1 MDGSDGGAPS
11 AGKVVPPHPT
21 VSISFCVTLVCL
33 SLQNDSWGKQYS
45 YALFKAMSHM
55 LCIGYGQQAPVGMSD
70 VWLTMLSMIVGAT
83 CYAMFI
89 GHATALIQSLDSS
102 RRQYQEKVS
111 GFLGGFGDEVQQL
124 DDSRIQVPVR
134 CGPGSGSFSSA
145 VASFLYPKSDQKGS
159 RGNDR

>member
-1 MDGSDGGAPS
+1 MTYDLASAVVRIVNLIGMMLLLCHWDGCLQFL
-11 AGKVVPPHPT
+11 VPMLQDFPDDCW
-21 VSISFCVTLVCL
+21 VSLNRMV
-33 SLQNDSWGKQYS
+33 NDSWGKQYS

-102 RRQYQEKVS
+102 RRQYQEKDIDRQNYC
-111 GFLGGFGDEVQQL
+111 L
-124 DDSRIQVPVR
+124 QVLVEPV
-134 CGPGSGSFSSA
+134 GLHLHKMGE
-145 VASFLYPKSDQKGS
+145 LIE
-159 RGNDR
+159 